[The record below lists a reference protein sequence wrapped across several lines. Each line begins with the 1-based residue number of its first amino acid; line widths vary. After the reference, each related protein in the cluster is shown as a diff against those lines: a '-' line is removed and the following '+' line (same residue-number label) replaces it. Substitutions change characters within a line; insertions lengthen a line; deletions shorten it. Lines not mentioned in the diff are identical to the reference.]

1 MRGNYGASLRRA
13 RVQAGLS
20 QRQLA
25 EKLGVDRVHVVR
37 IETGSIKMPKEDLRE
52 KIAAV
57 LGSDP
62 EPVGE
67 APLTGAKARLTD
79 AIRDLTD
86 EEAEGVLRVVDLL
99 VRKNRAN

>member
-37 IETGSIKMPKEDLRE
+37 IETGSIKMPKEDLRACYGLQE
-52 KIAAV
+52 VKP
-57 LGSDP
+57 SH
-62 EPVGE
+62 
-67 APLTGAKARLTD
+67 ARVP
-79 AIRDLTD
+79 RH
-86 EEAEGVLRVVDLL
+86 
-99 VRKNRAN
+99 